1 VDGVKSKTRLL
12 SFGLSTT
19 AQSAIFETNEM
30 ENEFVDAAACGDL
43 DGVQELLADAALA
56 AAVINAVDKD
66 GRSAFHYA
74 CLNDDVPL
82 LTVLLGEPRVDK
94 ALTSPNGDTALHM
107 AALYAALE
115 ALKLLFAD
123 AALASALL
131 GAQNKFGETA
141 LHLCA
146 GSGDK
151 GAHKAALL
159 LLGAGASLASVDK
172 WGRGPLDVSRDNAEN
187 PLVSTFAG
195 WLGEHPEQQAA
206 VDAVTAAYAAS
217 KAAAVSHTEEAQL
230 ANKAAKMCIFGQLG
244 GVKLKK
250 TEVKVKSMFSATEG
264 RVTEATAATAAAA
277 AAGGGGGGGGGGGAK
292 AANAAVA
299 GTGTTASDGRRAL
312 SKLIDFPGDVAEIT
326 AHLANA
332 EKIDPAGAD
341 AYGLTALH
349 KFASWNKTELLA
361 LLLPTLATPAQLNAK
376 DPEGKTALHW
386 AVEMASVGAVKA
398 LVRAGLDV
406 GAEDG
411 KGRTVG
417 AILDAVEQ
425 SGVIERL
432 KKALV
437 LEE

>member
-1 VDGVKSKTRLL
+1 M
-12 SFGLSTT
+12 
-19 AQSAIFETNEM
+19 AH
-30 ENEFVDAAACGDL
+30 EFVDAAACGDL

-82 LTVLLGEPRVDK
+82 LTVLLAEPRVDK

-123 AALASALL
+123 ATLASALL

-159 LLGAGASLASVDK
+159 LLGAGASLACADK

-195 WLGEHPEQQAA
+195 WLGAHPEQQAG
-206 VDAVTAAYAAS
+206 VDAVSAAYAAS
-217 KAAAVSHTEEAQL
+217 KAATVSHTEEAQL

-250 TEVKVKSMFSATEG
+250 TEVKVKSMFNAAEG
-264 RVTEATAATAAAA
+264 RVTEATAAPRPAPSPARAPPLPT
-277 AAGGGGGGGGGGGAK
+277 GGARCRSSSTSR
-292 AANAAVA
+292 
-299 GTGTTASDGRRAL
+299 GTWRRSRRTWRTGRRSTRRA
-312 SKLIDFPGDVAEIT
+312 PTPT
-326 AHLANA
+326 A
-332 EKIDPAGAD
+332 
-341 AYGLTALH
+341 
-349 KFASWNKTELLA
+349 
-361 LLLPTLATPAQLNAK
+361 
-376 DPEGKTALHW
+376 
-386 AVEMASVGAVKA
+386 
-398 LVRAGLDV
+398 
-406 GAEDG
+406 
-411 KGRTVG
+411 
-417 AILDAVEQ
+417 
-425 SGVIERL
+425 
-432 KKALV
+432 
-437 LEE
+437 